1 MDADQNQAI
10 RAAQLLQDLVGHAAD
25 GTADIRAVH
34 EHRGV

>member
-1 MDADQNQAI
+1 MDTDQNQAI
-10 RAAQLLQDLVGHAAD
+10 RAAQLLKNLVGHAVD